1 MAPSRS
7 RLPDS
12 CVQAGRKLA
21 VKQRPDQYCTKM
33 VDMPRLGRRGLIK
46 AIRLGNKEIAKY
58 MKDDKVKYSDV
69 SVGGLEDKTKAN
81 NVENVQQESVVNKDP
96 FITHKSFVDE
106 TKPDDNDETDLFLS
120 DSDVIEG
127 ETSENNCLGLDLS
140 ESDVEVYDEQEND
153 TFCNLVEIPIPLRR
167 ICLLKSS
174 KRREKLK
181 YGFSKFES
189 RHDTLNLDRFFF
201 FKPMKIKAIRR
212 WRGNVGE
219 NVFIPVNTSDIV
231 TKGAMCKGEVAV
243 NEAIGDNIIVLAK
256 NMNINDNIPTLFKKK
271 ENFVLID
278 QVQEL
283 GENVFVEAVQD
294 QPNDQDTEVP
304 AEVTQVVEDILEV
317 VFSKISHNKCDPNR
331 EEKSVSNIFES
342 VFGSSISVST
352 DGLVQL
358 ENVCVADTND
368 DANVVMD
375 TGHSK
380 QISYVTQFSRCLL
393 VQFRLSL

>member
-1 MAPSRS
+1 
-7 RLPDS
+7 
-12 CVQAGRKLA
+12 
-21 VKQRPDQYCTKM
+21 
-33 VDMPRLGRRGLIK
+33 
-46 AIRLGNKEIAKY
+46 

-69 SVGGLEDKTKAN
+69 SVGGLEVKAKAN
-81 NVENVQQESVVNKDP
+81 NVENLQEESVGNKDS
-96 FITHKSFVDE
+96 FIIHKSLVDE
-106 TKPDDNDETDLFLS
+106 TKIDDSDESDLFLS

-127 ETSENNCLGLDLS
+127 ETSENNSLGLVLS

-153 TFCNLVEIPIPLRR
+153 TFCNLLEIPLPLRR

-212 WRGNVGE
+212 WRGKVGDMSVIE

-294 QPNDQDTEVP
+294 QPNDP
-304 AEVTQVVEDILEV
+304 TQ
-317 VFSKISHNKCDPNR
+317 
-331 EEKSVSNIFES
+331 
-342 VFGSSISVST
+342 
-352 DGLVQL
+352 
-358 ENVCVADTND
+358 
-368 DANVVMD
+368 
-375 TGHSK
+375 
-380 QISYVTQFSRCLL
+380 
-393 VQFRLSL
+393 